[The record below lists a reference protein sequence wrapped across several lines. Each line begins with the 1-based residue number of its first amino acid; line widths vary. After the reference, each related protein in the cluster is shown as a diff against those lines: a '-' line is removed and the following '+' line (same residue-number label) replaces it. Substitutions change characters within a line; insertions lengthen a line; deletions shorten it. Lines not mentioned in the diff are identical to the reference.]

1 MVEIIL
7 VDNINA
13 SNAAI
18 LPISNG
24 IVLSIPA
31 RLVNNQHL
39 DMHHEHA
46 MDASMMTESTDI
58 MILKEN
64 TRKTS
69 PESVEVHVLF
79 TNVLPFNYLNGSPT
93 TLLCHHFF
101 FSLFI
106 IRTNYYGHN
115 VSSPYFHP

>member
-1 MVEIIL
+1 MDEIIL

-13 SNAAI
+13 SNAVI

-31 RLVNNQHL
+31 GLVNNQHL
-39 DMHHEHA
+39 DTHHEHA

-69 PESVEVHVLF
+69 RKSVEVHVLF
-79 TNVLPFNYLNGSPT
+79 TNVFLPCCLSDGITFPFHVVLISSSSSLMFEDCFN
-93 TLLCHHFF
+93 FID
-101 FSLFI
+101 LFAL
-106 IRTNYYGHN
+106 
-115 VSSPYFHP
+115 